1 MTTRK
6 MVMATDKVEYLV
18 REMNAD
24 HIKEESEYEPGWTVI
39 EITIDTA
46 IDVLDIFYAGIRYEY
61 DRVMAEN
68 KSYI

>member
-18 REMNAD
+18 KEMNAD
-24 HIKEESEYEPGWTVI
+24 HIKVVSEYEPGWTVI

-46 IDVLDIFYAGIRYEY
+46 IDVLDIFYAGMRCGHNRAQKE
-61 DRVMAEN
+61 
-68 KSYI
+68 SYI